1 MRVIPPSQ
9 KLIPP
14 KIDQEV
20 KMAIYDALLN
30 GKQITVQYLKASS
43 KRAEKRLVNPL
54 GIVLQGN
61 VNRVVCTM
69 DPDFN
74 VIRHLPLHRFKRV
87 EENEEDSIEPKDFDM
102 DNFIAKQSFGFLR
115 TKDPIN
121 IEIIFDASAGFHLF
135 ETPLSENQ
143 KINDEKNNKLRVFA
157 TVADTE
163 QLRWWLLSFG
173 EHAEVIKPV
182 SLRNEFKKRVKL
194 ISSIYY

>member
-1 MRVIPPSQ
+1 
-9 KLIPP
+9 
-14 KIDQEV
+14 
-20 KMAIYDALLN
+20 
-30 GKQITVQYLKASS
+30 
-43 KRAEKRLVNPL
+43 
-54 GIVLQGN
+54 
-61 VNRVVCTM
+61 M

-87 EENEEDSIEPKDFDM
+87 EENEEDSVEPKDFDM

-115 TKDPIN
+115 TKDPID

-157 TVADTE
+157 TVSDTE

-173 EHAEVIKPV
+173 EHVEVIKPV
-182 SLRNEFKKRVKL
+182 SLRNEFKKRAKL
-194 ISSIYY
+194 LESKYR

>member
-1 MRVIPPSQ
+1 
-9 KLIPP
+9 
-14 KIDQEV
+14 
-20 KMAIYDALLN
+20 
-30 GKQITVQYLKASS
+30 
-43 KRAEKRLVNPL
+43 
-54 GIVLQGN
+54 
-61 VNRVVCTM
+61 
-69 DPDFN
+69 
-74 VIRHLPLHRFKRV
+74 
-87 EENEEDSIEPKDFDM
+87 M
-102 DNFIAKQSFGFLR
+102 DNFIAKQNFGFLR

-173 EHAEVIKPV
+173 EHAEVIKPA